1 MTPRKSRR
9 LRGLRRA
16 GRHRGPTGERTGDEI
31 AARGT
36 EDAQDA
42 ELLRVLAYTG
52 LCHAKLTTTEP
63 YMHAKARRD
72 DLARLDRAF
81 APAHP
86 PDLQQGLQIEP

>member
-1 MTPRKSRR
+1 M
-9 LRGLRRA
+9 RGLRRPDGIA
-16 GRHRGPTGERTGDEI
+16 GQPANVPVDEI
-31 AARGT
+31 AARST

-42 ELLRVLAYTG
+42 ELFGVLAYTG

-72 DLARLDRAF
+72 DLARLDRAL

-86 PDLQQGLQIEP
+86 PDLQQRLQIEP